1 VVHVHNVY
9 PSLGPAV
16 HLAARSARVPLVM
29 TVHNA
34 RLRCPNGLMF
44 TQGSPCR
51 RCEAGAYF
59 RALSNDCFAT
69 RRQAQAYAVNLW
81 LHRFIL
87 RLEEQVARFI
97 APSCFVRQ
105 RLLDWGFQVDRIQV
119 VRNFTPLRPDA
130 SATVGTHGLYVGRLA
145 EEKGLRDLL
154 IALRRAGDPPFQIVG
169 DGPLA
174 QPLRAL
180 AGELELRRTQFLG
193 WLDRADVARVIRAA
207 RYLVM
212 PSRCDENAPLAVLE
226 AMAEGRPLLLSRSG
240 GLPELAADGA
250 GMLFERGDHQ
260 DLATK
265 LRELEKDELCLQAG
279 TAALRFARRE
289 LAPEAHLR
297 GLEEAYA
304 AVVEQAAARLGLGSV
319 RP

>member
-1 VVHVHNVY
+1 
-9 PSLGPAV
+9 
-16 HLAARSARVPLVM
+16 
-29 TVHNA
+29 
-34 RLRCPNGLMF
+34 MF
-44 TQGSPCR
+44 TQGSACR

-59 RALSNDCFAT
+59 RALSNDCFPT
-69 RRQAQAYAVNLW
+69 RRQAQAYAANLW

-87 RLEEQVARFI
+87 RLDEQVACFI
-97 APSCFVRQ
+97 APSRFVRQ
-105 RLLDWGFQVDRIQV
+105 RLLDWGFHDDRIQV

-130 SATVGTHGLYVGRLA
+130 SPSLGTYGLYAGRLA
-145 EEKGLRDLL
+145 EEKGLHDLL
-154 IALRRAGDPPFQIVG
+154 VALRRAGDPPFQIVG

-174 QPLRAL
+174 KPLRAL
-180 AGELELRRTQFLG
+180 AGQLELRRTRFLG
-193 WLDRADVARVIRAA
+193 WLERADLARVIRAA

-265 LRELEKDELCLQAG
+265 LRELQNDERCLQAG

-289 LAPEAHLR
+289 LTPDTHLH
-297 GLEEAYA
+297 GLEEAYS
-304 AVVEQAAARLGLGSV
+304 AVVEQVAARQGLRSV
-319 RP
+319 KS